1 MELGER
7 KLKILA
13 AIIESYIR
21 TGEPVGSKALTSALD
36 NAVSSATIRN
46 EMAELA
52 NLGYLDQPHTSAG
65 RVPTAAAFR
74 LYIDRLMP
82 RKSLSDGV
90 KKRIDELLASFAG
103 DPDRLVS
110 EASQALADAS
120 GCAAVTTTPSLPSS
134 SVRRIE
140 IMRVSPRAA
149 ALLMMTGTGALR
161 SRICRFDFD
170 VDDQV
175 MEQLSKA
182 LSDAFSGAALADIGL
197 PQVQHLMVKLGEN
210 GLRCAPALTCFYELV
225 QESAEAEVLLT
236 GQLNLL
242 RHPDF
247 ELTRARELL
256 SFLSRREQLM
266 NMLAAS
272 PAGLHVV
279 LGSESPRPELE
290 GSSIILTQYALG
302 SSSQPTA
309 GSIGLIGPLRMNYS
323 EAIPRLEYFAKAVGR
338 LLSELLGEEG

>member
-1 MELGER
+1 
-7 KLKILA
+7 
-13 AIIESYIR
+13 
-21 TGEPVGSKALTSALD
+21 
-36 NAVSSATIRN
+36 
-46 EMAELA
+46 
-52 NLGYLDQPHTSAG
+52 
-65 RVPTAAAFR
+65 
-74 LYIDRLMP
+74 MP

-140 IMRVSPRAA
+140 VMRVSPRAA
-149 ALLMMTGTGALR
+149 ALLMMTGALR

-197 PQVQHLMVKLGEN
+197 SQVQHLMVELGEN

-290 GSSIILTQYALG
+290 GSSIILTQYTLG

>member
-1 MELGER
+1 
-7 KLKILA
+7 
-13 AIIESYIR
+13 
-21 TGEPVGSKALTSALD
+21 
-36 NAVSSATIRN
+36 
-46 EMAELA
+46 
-52 NLGYLDQPHTSAG
+52 
-65 RVPTAAAFR
+65 
-74 LYIDRLMP
+74 
-82 RKSLSDGV
+82 
-90 KKRIDELLASFAG
+90 
-103 DPDRLVS
+103 
-110 EASQALADAS
+110 
-120 GCAAVTTTPSLPSS
+120 
-134 SVRRIE
+134 
-140 IMRVSPRAA
+140 
-149 ALLMMTGTGALR
+149 
-161 SRICRFDFD
+161 
-170 VDDQV
+170 